1 VNYQQL
7 FNTIQGYVEND
18 FPSTTVNSSSG
29 SGTST
34 FTSKEQI
41 DTFIQEAEQRIYN
54 SVQILALRKNVTG
67 QTTANNKYLSTPSDW
82 LANFSL
88 AVIDPITGGYEYLL
102 NKDVNFIREA
112 FPFPAVS
119 GKPQYYA
126 YFDEDSYILG
136 PTPDAAYTME
146 LHYFY
151 YPQSIVI
158 AGTSW
163 LGDNFDSVLLYG
175 SLLEAYTFMKG
186 EADVIQNYLGRYS
199 EALNLLRQLGEG
211 KNRQDMYRTPQIR
224 VPVR

>member
-1 VNYQQL
+1 MNYSAL
-7 FNTIQGYVEND
+7 FDTIQGYVEND
-18 FPSTTVNSSSG
+18 FPTTTVNSSSG
-29 SGTST
+29 SGTTT

-67 QTTANNKYLSTPSDW
+67 QTTQDNKYLSTPADW

-88 AVIDPITGGYEYLL
+88 AVIDPVTGGYEYLL

-151 YPQSIVI
+151 YPTSIVT

-199 EALNLLRQLGEG
+199 ESLAMLKQLSEG
-211 KNRQDMYRTPQIR
+211 KNRQDMYRTQQAR
-224 VPVR
+224 YPVR